1 MNKLAKGH
9 GIFDNIE
16 ALTGAHE
23 GMDGRFTNPGGG
35 QGRKNHRDLTG
46 DRFQVTVSLFTHE

>member
-1 MNKLAKGH
+1 MANGLV
-9 GIFDNIE
+9 DNIE

-23 GMDGRFTNPGGG
+23 GMDGWFTYPGRG

-46 DRFQVTVSLFTHE
+46 DRFQATVSLFTHE